1 MAKSNA
7 YIFPKLG
14 RYVKETP
21 LWLCLEYY
29 GYEQYFKNRGNST
42 LGEPTKR
49 FFLPLPSNIGSQCR
63 IKASDDAIKLASTRA
78 GYLSSDYP
86 LFGQS
91 TKLPDGQPPG
101 DDGQGRYPVF
111 PNKTSEISISSE
123 GVMRTSNYNYGMFGA
138 LGDATKQR
146 EIPLSLGNLA
156 RDGKN
161 NEGYV
166 DIVDTS
172 WYGSNKKAYKFFF
185 DLTAKSI
192 DCSEEAQLICNEF
205 TNLILPAWGTAN
217 PPAGS
222 SGSAGA
228 LYNRSTI
235 HPGAWQ
241 PRVFAGAGQAGQ
253 EKTALTDATIR
264 WLGNYPQP
272 CLLINA
278 LAFRHGASE
287 TSISAMLKSD
297 STDLYPI
304 KYSIELELQEI
315 EPSYVAN
322 VDQRETTVSSRSKLL
337 KAYPN

>member
-1 MAKSNA
+1 MAKSNV
-7 YIFPKLG
+7 YIFPKLA

-29 GYEQYFKNRGNST
+29 GYEQYFENRGNNT
-42 LGEPTKR
+42 LGDPTKR
-49 FFLPLPSNIGSQCR
+49 FFLPLPSNVGSQCR
-63 IKASDDAIKLASTRA
+63 IKASDDAGKLSTTRA
-78 GYLSSDYP
+78 GYLPGDYA
-86 LFGQS
+86 LFG
-91 TKLPDGQPPG
+91 TTGPLPNGQPPASG
-101 DDGQGRYPVF
+101 TDGRFPVF
-111 PNKTSEISISSE
+111 PKSTPNDNTNISSE
-123 GVMRTSNYNYGMFGA
+123 GAMRMGTYNYGMFGA
-138 LGDATKQR
+138 LGDSTKQR

-156 RDGKN
+156 MDGKN

-172 WYGSNKKAYKFFF
+172 WFGSNKKAYKFTF

-192 DCSEEAQLICNEF
+192 DCSEEAQLICNEL

-217 PPAGS
+217 ATKP
-222 SGSAGA
+222 A

-235 HPGAWQ
+235 HPGVWQ
-241 PRVFAGAGQAGQ
+241 PRVFAGAGQ

-272 CLLINA
+272 CLLITA
-278 LAFRHGASE
+278 FAFRPSTSE
-287 TSISAMLKSD
+287 NSISAMLKSN

-304 KYSIELELQEI
+304 KYLIEMELQEI

-322 VDQRETTVSSRSKLL
+322 VEERETTVSSRSKLL
-337 KAYPN
+337 KAYPD